1 VTAPILAAT
10 AAPTGVS
17 NANLGAAA
25 TNDDLISA
33 ATALSQADPAYQKA
47 HAYYCGD
54 ISEVFAS
61 TRMRRAMLVTGIQFK
76 FNFAKIPVDARS
88 ERIQISAATAT
99 PDTADTVLQDIW
111 KRNKMNLQGRH
122 FQRRA
127 LEYGDGYAMV
137 WPDDDDESQVNICWN
152 SPRSVR
158 VFYDPEWPIKK
169 KYAIKQWSVDKNTV
183 RADLY
188 YEDRIEKY
196 VRIGNGSK
204 ARWLEWKDD
213 SGDKWPYS
221 NPYGEIPFFH
231 FRTDDPY
238 GRPVHQGFYGPQ
250 DAIHKLAISHM
261 AGVDYQAF
269 PQRYALTMPDV
280 DTAEAGAADED
291 EFSFA
296 NDTGATSPD
305 SEGRSQLQA
314 DPGSLWYLNG
324 VHAVGQFETANPSN
338 FTDPML
344 TYLRFGAQI
353 TNTPLHRID
362 PTGDQPSGESLRTAE
377 APFVKACE
385 DLRSAFEDTW
395 IELLTFALKV
405 SGVAVAEIDIQWD
418 PAQSMNDLE
427 GWQTVQQKLD
437 AGLPPRQAFAEA
449 GYSAEQIDEW
459 FPDNTDDLPNAIDLL
474 LKIGQ
479 AFSALGT
486 AISLGALSPE
496 QMQAVVATL
505 MGDPDGDG
513 TPGFGLPPGPPAPP
527 TPGTVPGDPAQDP
540 TASQDD
546 APTDVPKAKPG
557 A

>member
-1 VTAPILAAT
+1 MTAPALA
-10 AAPTGVS
+10 
-17 NANLGAAA
+17 AAA
-25 TNDDLISA
+25 TSALSISNVGLPAQSKDLIA
-33 ATALSQADPAYQKA
+33 ATKELAQVDPAYVRA
-47 HAYYCGD
+47 HAYYSGD

-61 TRMRRAMLVTGIQFK
+61 TRLRRAMMVTGVQFK

-99 PDTADTVLQDIW
+99 PDAADAALQAIW

-127 LEYGDGYAMV
+127 LEFGDGYAMV
-137 WPDDDDESQVNICWN
+137 WPDEDDESQVNICWN

-158 VFYDPEWPIKK
+158 VFYDAEWPIKK
-169 KYAIKQWSVDKNTV
+169 VYAIKQWAYDANSV
-183 RADLY
+183 RADMY

-196 VRIGNGSK
+196 IRVGKGAK
-204 ARWLEWKDD
+204 AHWMQWRDEP
-213 SGDKWPYS
+213 GDNWPYP

-238 GRPVHQGFYGPQ
+238 GSPAHLGFYGPQ
-250 DAIHKLAISHM
+250 DAIHKLVISHM

-280 DTAEAGAADED
+280 DTSEAGAGDED
-291 EFSFA
+291 EWSFA

-305 SEGRSQLQA
+305 SEGRTQLQA
-314 DPGSLWYLNG
+314 DPGSLWYLSG
-324 VHAVGQFETANPSN
+324 VASVGQFATADPAQ

-377 APFVKACE
+377 APFVKSCE
-385 DLRSAFEDTW
+385 DLRTGFEDTW

-405 SGVAVAEIDIQWD
+405 TGTAVTEIDIQWD

-427 GWQTVQQKLD
+427 GWQTVAAKLE

-449 GYSAEQIDEW
+449 GYSQDQIDEW

-474 LKIGQ
+474 TKIGA
-479 AFSALGT
+479 AFSELGT
-486 AISLGALSPE
+486 AMSLGALSPE
-496 QMQAVVATL
+496 QLQAVVATL
-505 MGDPDGDG
+505 LGDPDGDG
-513 TPGFGLPPGPPAPP
+513 TPGFGLPPGPPSPP
-527 TPGTVPGDPAQDP
+527 ATGTLQVDPTLNPGDPAAP
-540 TASQDD
+540 PVASG
-546 APTDVPKAKPG
+546 P
-557 A
+557 